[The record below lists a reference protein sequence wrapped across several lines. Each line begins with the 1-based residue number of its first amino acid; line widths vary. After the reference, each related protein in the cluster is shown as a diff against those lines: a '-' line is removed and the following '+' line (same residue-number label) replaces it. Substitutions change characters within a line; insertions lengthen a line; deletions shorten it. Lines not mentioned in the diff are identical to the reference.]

1 MALKNKE
8 EKRALAQT
16 YKTKKIEIVRNYIA
30 NQGEHHK
37 KITFQQEY
45 DKFTERYG
53 FVLVKH

>member
-16 YKTKKIEIVRNYIA
+16 YKTKKIELVRNYIA

-37 KITFQQEY
+37 KITFQLEY
-45 DKFTERYG
+45 DKFIERYG
-53 FVLVKH
+53 FDIIKH